1 MLPLQKVEQKG
12 THKLCV
18 HHLCNSV
25 KALTSP
31 VHECRNICMERWTV
45 SLLLSAGVVGC
56 CVAVGKALHETRY
69 SYKQAVLGAAAYKQG
84 AGRQSFLGI
93 PEAPLTYVS
102 VHLRG
107 SSVSLWGQGLTDY
120 MFLPFVIQA
129 WNSSAA
135 IPAQSHCEQGCS
147 PQPGAFKGNE
157 SPPFRCAKLPDQ
169 YGFPQIL
176 QRGLFLCLICQ
187 RPASGI

>member
-1 MLPLQKVEQKG
+1 MWLWGRLCMRRVTVTSRQCLVQQLTNRVLAGRAFWGSQRLPLPMFQ
-12 THKLCV
+12 
-18 HHLCNSV
+18 
-25 KALTSP
+25 
-31 VHECRNICMERWTV
+31 
-45 SLLLSAGVVGC
+45 
-56 CVAVGKALHETRY
+56 
-69 SYKQAVLGAAAYKQG
+69 
-84 AGRQSFLGI
+84 
-93 PEAPLTYVS
+93 

-135 IPAQSHCEQGCS
+135 TPTQSHCEQGCS